1 MAKIDIS
8 KLVKKTTE
16 SFKDIDF
23 KDSLKDL
30 QDKGKDTFDVLKK
43 KSEETIKKV
52 EDALSKT
59 NEKTYK
65 LTIQDALRI
74 MYYLIAIDGELTN
87 DELDKFV
94 LIGQDTDPGFHEYKT
109 ELLKELKQTIEATD
123 KEDYEDNI
131 RDLVGEAILNSQYNK
146 NAKIDGKLF
155 IWNLLAISYSDGEC
169 LESERKLI
177 RYVTKQLEI
186 DKSVILE
193 MESYVYTLNAIEKEE
208 FILKQSNKPYSIIES
223 KINELSDRK
232 KAIMQGVHALLVD

>member
-1 MAKIDIS
+1 MAKIDLS
-8 KLVKKTTE
+8 KMLKKTTE
-16 SFKDIDF
+16 SLKDIDL

-30 QDKGKDTFDVLKK
+30 QDKGKDTLDVLKK

-52 EDALSKT
+52 EDVLSKT

-65 LTIQDALRI
+65 LTINDALRI

-94 LIGQDTDPGFHEYKT
+94 LIGQDTDPSFIEYQNK
-109 ELLKELKQTIEATD
+109 LLDELKQTIESID

-131 RDLVGEAILNSQYNK
+131 RDLIGDAIRNSQYSK
-146 NAKIDGKLF
+146 NAVIDGKLF

-177 RYVTKQLEI
+177 RYVTKLLEI
-186 DKSVILE
+186 DKSIILE

-208 FILKQSNKPYSIIES
+208 VLLRGSNKPYSIIES
-223 KINELSDRK
+223 KINELNDRK
-232 KAIMQGVHALLVD
+232 KAIMQGVHALLLD